1 MSDDEFLDG
10 LGTSKVRPG
19 ELSALAQSDMI
30 TTHTHQAGRTIVS
43 KGFDT
48 KFKCI
53 IDSLRRRELAGSYR
67 VAIATAEVMKVVVS
81 SSRWTSAQTVIERV
95 KEIGKLLISAA
106 PLELTIGNVV
116 RRVLSIIREEY
127 LACQYQEN
135 QEEGSEEIARVLDPH
150 SSPAL
155 YKMLGH
161 DRDEVYTEPYDI
173 KAVVQ
178 TSVGDLIDEINNLY
192 RNISDQAIQ
201 HIHSNEVIMTF
212 GLSKTVA
219 EFLIAAA
226 RKRKFDVIVAQSAPS
241 YTGNETAA
249 SLSRA
254 GIETTIIPDS
264 AIFAMMARTNKVILG
279 THAVLANGGLIAFT
293 GSHAV
298 ALAAKH
304 HAVPVV
310 VCMGLYKL
318 CPLYPTAEQDSFNCY
333 NPPGSIMPF
342 EETTDIDQ
350 LNVESPAYDYVP
362 PELVSLFVT
371 NVGGH
376 SPSYIYRLL
385 AEYYHPADYVL

>member
-1 MSDDEFLDG
+1 MSDDDFLGD

-30 TTHTHQAGRTIVS
+30 TTHTHQ
-43 KGFDT
+43 GFDT

-178 TSVGDLIDEINNLY
+178 TSVGELIDEINNLY
-192 RNISDQAIQ
+192 RNISDQ
-201 HIHSNEVIMTF
+201 
-212 GLSKTVA
+212 TVA

-350 LNVESPAYDYVP
+350 LHVESPAYDYVP